1 MYSSKGLIAKLF
13 IKEGELIF
21 SEGEAGDA
29 AFIIETGAVGIYKMV
44 EGERIDL
51 AQMKE
56 GELFGEMAI
65 LDGSVRMANAYASED
80 SVVVRIPQ
88 KALEAK
94 LDKYDPFMKSL
105 VQILVSN
112 LRNVH
117 QVYMKR
123 PRSVVDYTNAIAY
136 HTVGFRQY
144 MNTVKQ
150 QKDVTEGLR
159 QLEAIETALM
169 ALRREFEDYND
180 LRSSVLTEV
189 DITPPAKAKGEQ
201 A

>member
-1 MYSSKGLIAKLF
+1 M
-13 IKEGELIF
+13 IF

-44 EGERIDL
+44 EGERIEL

-80 SVVVRIPQ
+80 CVVVRIQ
-88 KALEAK
+88 RKALESK

-117 QVYMKR
+117 QIYMKR

-136 HTVGFRQY
+136 HANGFRQY
-144 MNTVKQ
+144 MNTVKR

-159 QLEAIETALM
+159 QLDSIEAALKT
-169 ALRREFEDYND
+169 LRKEFEGYND

-189 DITPPAKAKGEQ
+189 DITLPGKAEGDRT
-201 A
+201 